1 MDDESV
7 TDYMIRAE
15 TASMSLKTAG
25 ETISDS
31 LLIAMVLKGLP
42 TEFKPFSTIGTQKD
56 KDQTFSEFKVALRSF
71 EETERAYCEE
81 PKDSVMKFSK
91 EIRIWCKKKAH
102 SMLYMWKAKS

>member
-15 TASMSLKTAG
+15 TASTSLKTAG

-42 TEFKPFSTIGTQKD
+42 TEFKPFSTVVTQKD